1 MIQPH
6 KGQKATV
13 LLQVSKMEGKTKV
26 AWLVYSQLLCK
37 LKCLLMDLNQLPKFT
52 YLSTQKSKWIMR
64 NFLLQESS
72 ALNYWT
78 FIVFDW
84 RYFSLC
90 INSKGE
96 KLLSW
101 PCPCFSKFYCFTPT
115 RISSSAILSPLIFV
129 QNVASK
135 VFAVVVGEF
144 WIDWNFPGLLFL
156 WIGWLWQEAHCCPV
170 PSGLR
175 S

>member
-6 KGQKATV
+6 KGQRATV

-101 PCPCFSKFYCFTPT
+101 PCPCFSKFCCFTPT
-115 RISSSAILSPLIFV
+115 RISSSAIFNPLIFV

-156 WIGWLWQEAHCCPV
+156 WIGWHRQEAHCCPV
-170 PSGLR
+170 PSGLW